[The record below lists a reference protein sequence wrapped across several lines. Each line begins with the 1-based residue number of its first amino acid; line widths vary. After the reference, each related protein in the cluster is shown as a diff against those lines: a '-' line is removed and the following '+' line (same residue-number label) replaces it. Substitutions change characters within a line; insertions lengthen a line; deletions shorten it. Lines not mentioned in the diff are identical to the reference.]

1 MRNKIFILGE
11 AGQIGSVLKKTL
23 EALNFEIVLEDD
35 ADIIALCV
43 SSEIAEPYLLNSNKI
58 LLNFTTNKI
67 IKTNVINGIGCSTL
81 SVIKPLLIII
91 KELFNKILDVNVV
104 TLFPQNALSNKSK
117 LKNQIKNIPIYT
129 YEHKHQ
135 EEIENILGLTVNMSH
150 FITPVES
157 GIVSSITIKF
167 KEQVHLKL
175 VNYECFTRDKITW
188 NIISRVDNLQEP
200 IDYMINKLNLK
211 IKENK

>member
-11 AGQIGSVLKKTL
+11 AGKIGKILKKKL
-23 EALNFEIVLEDD
+23 EILNFEVVSGEDD

-58 LLNFTTNKI
+58 LLNFSTNKVS
-67 IKTNVINGIGCSTL
+67 KSNVINGIGCSTL
-81 SVIKPLLIII
+81 SVIKPLLII

-117 LKNQIKNIPIYT
+117 LKNQNKNIPIYT

-135 EEIENILGLTVNMSH
+135 EEIENTLGLTVNMSH

-167 KEQVHLKL
+167 KEQVHLNI
-175 VNYECFTRDKITW
+175 VNY
-188 NIISRVDNLQEP
+188 
-200 IDYMINKLNLK
+200 
-211 IKENK
+211 